1 MGRLLESK
9 WFWAVVFATLF
20 VLSME
25 FWTWGCTASILGG
38 ELTYVAY
45 YFKWLSPDL
54 TFGFLSVVPVVI
66 VATVLLVV
74 VSLATS
80 RADAGAEET
89 VEPAA

>member
-20 VLSME
+20 VLSMD
-25 FWTWGCTASILGG
+25 FWAWDCTASILGG

-54 TFGFLSVVPVVI
+54 TSGFLSVVPVVM

-80 RADAGAEET
+80 RPGASAEET
-89 VEPAA
+89 VEVAA

>member
-1 MGRLLESK
+1 MLFPTTVAALYWTR
-9 WFWAVVFATLF
+9 ATK
-20 VLSME
+20 
-25 FWTWGCTASILGG
+25 WGCIASILGG